1 MPSALDR
8 REWLIRSGALATY
21 GFLAACST
29 KPTRSMFPNGPV
41 RLHLNENP
49 YGPSSQA
56 LEAME
61 EALAEGNLYNTR
73 RYVDEMKTL
82 LAAREHVTP
91 DHIVVGC
98 GSGEV
103 LSVAG
108 LLYGLNGG
116 EILAAHPTFEGLQQ
130 YAERAGAV
138 VTRVPLTDTFQHDLK
153 AMREKITPDTKLV
166 YICNPN
172 NPTGTVIPGDELR
185 AFCEE
190 VSKQAL
196 VFVDEAYHEFVQ
208 DPTYRSMV
216 ELVRENC
223 NIIVSRTASKIH
235 ALAGLRIGFG
245 FGHPDTIRRLGS
257 FMTGSLNVVGLRGAI
272 AGFRD
277 ANFQVYTRK
286 MNREGRDR
294 LYSLFEETGHE
305 CIRSQANF
313 VFFRTGLPIEDFRK
327 KMEQAG
333 VLVARPF
340 PPYTDWCRVSVG
352 TEEGFIRF
360 RRAFLQTIPA

>member
-1 MPSALDR
+1 MHESLDR
-8 REWLIRSGALATY
+8 REWLARSSGLAAL
-21 GFLAACST
+21 GFLAACSSQL
-29 KPTRSMFPNGPV
+29 TRNSSPEPPV

-49 YGPSSQA
+49 FGPSSQA
-56 LEAME
+56 LDAMR
-61 EALAEGNLYNTR
+61 EALGEENLYNTR
-73 RYVDEMKTL
+73 RYVEEMKTL

-91 DHIVVGC
+91 DHIIVGC

-103 LSVAG
+103 LNVAG
-108 LLYGLNGG
+108 LLFGLNGG
-116 EILAAHPTFEGLQQ
+116 GILAAHPTFEGLQQ
-130 YAERAGAV
+130 FGERAGAV
-138 VTRVPLTDTFQHDLK
+138 VTRVPLTDTFQHDLN
-153 AMREKITPDTKLV
+153 AMQGQITPMTKLV

-190 VSKQAL
+190 VSKQAV

-208 DPTYRSMV
+208 DPKYRSMV
-216 ELVRENC
+216 ELVRENR
-223 NIIVSRTASKIH
+223 NVIVSRTASKIH

-245 FGHPDTIRRLGS
+245 FGHPETIARLGS
-257 FMTGSLNVVGLRGAI
+257 YMTGSLNVVGLQGAI

-277 ANFQVYTRK
+277 AQFQVYTRK
-286 MNREGRDR
+286 MIREGRDR

-305 CIRSQANF
+305 YIRSQANF
-313 VFFRTGLPIEDFRK
+313 VFFRTGIPIEDFRRR
-327 KMEQAG
+327 MELAG

-352 TEEGFIRF
+352 TDDGFQRF
-360 RRAFLQTIPA
+360 RKAFLQTLPA

>member
-1 MPSALDR
+1 MNPSLDR
-8 REWLIRSGALATY
+8 REWLARSGALAAF
-21 GFLAACST
+21 GFLAACSSQL
-29 KPTRSMFPNGPV
+29 TRASHSGTAV

-56 LEAME
+56 LEAMRE
-61 EALAEGNLYNTR
+61 SLGEGNFYNTR
-73 RYVDEMKTL
+73 RYVEEMKNL

-103 LSVAG
+103 PNVAG
-108 LLYGLNGG
+108 LVYGMNGG
-116 EILAAHPTFEGLQQ
+116 GILAAHPTFEGLQQ
-130 YAERAGAV
+130 YAEHAGAT
-138 VTRVPLTDTFQHDLK
+138 VTRVPLTDTLRHDLD
-153 AMREKITPDTKLV
+153 AMRQNMTPATRLV

-190 VSKQAL
+190 VSKQAM

-208 DPTYRSMV
+208 DPAYRSMV
-216 ELVRENC
+216 ELVSGNR

-245 FGHPDTIRRLGS
+245 FGHPDTIERLGS

-272 AGFRD
+272 AGIRD
-277 ANFQVYTRK
+277 AQFQNQTRNL
-286 MNREGRDR
+286 NREGRDR
-294 LYSLFEETGHE
+294 LYSLFKETGHAY
-305 CIRSQANF
+305 IRSQANF
-313 VFFRTGLPIEDFRK
+313 VFFRTELPIEDFRR
-327 KMEQAG
+327 KMEQSG
-333 VLVARPF
+333 VLVARAF

-352 TEEGFIRF
+352 TEEGFQRF
-360 RRAFLQTIPA
+360 REAFLQILPS